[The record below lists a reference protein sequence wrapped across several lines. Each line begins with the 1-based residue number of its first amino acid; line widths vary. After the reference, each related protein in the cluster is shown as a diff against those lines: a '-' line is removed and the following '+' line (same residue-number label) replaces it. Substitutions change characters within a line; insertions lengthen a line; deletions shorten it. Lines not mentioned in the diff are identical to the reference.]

1 MPSIPPR
8 SEPGSIVVPLVDLV
22 VDNNFG
28 GVELGTHEDAETVP
42 VTIIGSLPLPACHLI
57 KIDDEGMETEVC
69 DSARETITKHNPALY
84 VENNRRDKSPGVI
97 ECLLTAGYRLFWHIP
112 RLYNA
117 DNFFANAENVFGET
131 ASLNMICLPKNLEQ
145 NVTGL
150 SEITSPDDWPI

>member
-69 DSARETITKHNPALY
+69 DSAR
-84 VENNRRDKSPGVI
+84 
-97 ECLLTAGYRLFWHIP
+97 
-112 RLYNA
+112 
-117 DNFFANAENVFGET
+117 
-131 ASLNMICLPKNLEQ
+131 
-145 NVTGL
+145 
-150 SEITSPDDWPI
+150 